1 VARDDIESK
10 LAAVPIFSGCS
21 RRELGIIARSV
32 KEITHRAGAVIARE
46 GQRGIGLFLI
56 VEGECS
62 VSIGGKERAK
72 LGPGQ
77 FFGEIALLDG
87 GPRTASVTALTD
99 VRLLGLT
106 EWSFRGLLA
115 EHSTIALKTLES
127 IAGRLRSVAM
137 ESV

>member
-1 VARDDIESK
+1 LARGDIESK

-21 RRELGIIARSV
+21 RRELGIIGRSV

-56 VEGECS
+56 LDGECS
-62 VSIGGKERAK
+62 VSIGGKERAR

-77 FFGEIALLDG
+77 FFGEISLLDG
-87 GPRTASVTALTD
+87 GPRTASVTAATD

-106 EWSFRGLLA
+106 EWTFRGLLA
-115 EHSTIALKTLES
+115 EYPSIALRTLES

-137 ESV
+137 EGV